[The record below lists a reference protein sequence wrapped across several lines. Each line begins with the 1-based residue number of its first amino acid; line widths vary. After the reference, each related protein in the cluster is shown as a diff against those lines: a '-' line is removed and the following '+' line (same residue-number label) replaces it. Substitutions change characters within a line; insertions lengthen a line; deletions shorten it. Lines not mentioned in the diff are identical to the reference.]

1 MSENNN
7 SNQKHTVIDAK
18 KAIFEKIFNENQ
30 ELREKNYELSR
41 TLANFEQL
49 AREREEQHK
58 RFELLEEN
66 ILQSSGNLVSV
77 LDNLS
82 RIMAR
87 EFAIPYVSITL
98 LESRQEE
105 FDDGIATLP
114 DRERSIPYPSLN
126 FIPENDYLELFPHHR
141 PLVTHRPE
149 AFLEKFFALEEGD
162 QAIASA
168 AFIPLL
174 SRGQAIG
181 VLNMASPDPKKFIP
195 GTATDSVESLGRK
208 LAIVIENSILAAQLQ
223 KLLRT
228 DQLTG
233 LFNRRT
239 LDEILPIEFARAQR
253 YKQPLTLVMIDLD
266 NFKTINDTYGHQA
279 GDLVLQETGRLI
291 RENLRRHD
299 IGLRYGGD
307 EFTLILPSTNYQ
319 QGLRVIEK
327 LTRIATQTEI
337 RLNPKNGIRISL
349 SAGLATCPD
358 ERISNV
364 EEFKK
369 TADDNLYQVKS
380 QKKTG

>member
-1 MSENNN
+1 MSENND

-30 ELREKNYELSR
+30 ELREKSYELSR

-49 AREREEQHK
+49 AQEREEQHK

-66 ILQSSGNLVSV
+66 ILQSSGNLINV

-87 EFAIPYVSITL
+87 EFEIPYVSITL

-105 FDDGIATLP
+105 FDDGITVLP
-114 DRERSIPYPSLN
+114 DQEPDTPYPSLN
-126 FIPENDYLELFPHHR
+126 FISENDYLELFPYHR
-141 PLVTHRPE
+141 PLVTRQLE
-149 AFLEKFFALEEGD
+149 AFLEKFFELGED
-162 QAIASA
+162 DPAIASA

-174 SRGQAIG
+174 CRGQAIG
-181 VLNMASPDPKKFIP
+181 ILNMASPDPEKFIP
-195 GTATDSVESLGRK
+195 GTATDAVESLGRK
-208 LAIVIENSILAAQLQ
+208 LAIVIENSILTARLQ

-253 YKQPLTLVMIDLD
+253 YDQPLTLVMIDLD
-266 NFKTINDTYGHQA
+266 DFKTINDTYGHPA

-307 EFTLILPSTNYQ
+307 EFTLILPSTDYQ
-319 QGLRVIEK
+319 QGLKVIDK
-327 LTRIATQTEI
+327 LTRIAAETEI
-337 RLNPKNGIRISL
+337 ALDPESGIRISL

-358 ERISNV
+358 ERISDV
-364 EEFKK
+364 EELKK
-369 TADDNLYQVKS
+369 AADDNLYKIKS
-380 QKKTG
+380 QKKSG